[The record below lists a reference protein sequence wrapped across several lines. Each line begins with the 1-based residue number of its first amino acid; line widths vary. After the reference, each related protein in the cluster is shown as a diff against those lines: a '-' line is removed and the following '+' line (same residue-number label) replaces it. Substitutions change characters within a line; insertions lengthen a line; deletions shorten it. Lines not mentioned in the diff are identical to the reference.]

1 MYKILDGY
9 SLGLWKIEKDF
20 WSSEDEVN
28 KEIRKLWIITLKIIK
43 LDKEYLIFWK
53 FIYYYFFNK
62 LYFYYK
68 NVTKNWMSRM

>member
-9 SLGLWKIEKDF
+9 SLGVWKIEKDF

-43 LDKEYLIFWK
+43 LDKEYLIFW
-53 FIYYYFFNK
+53 
-62 LYFYYK
+62 
-68 NVTKNWMSRM
+68 

>member
-28 KEIRKLWIITLKIIK
+28 KRNNEIMNNYIENNKIR
-43 LDKEYLIFWK
+43 
-53 FIYYYFFNK
+53 FN
-62 LYFYYK
+62 F
-68 NVTKNWMSRM
+68 